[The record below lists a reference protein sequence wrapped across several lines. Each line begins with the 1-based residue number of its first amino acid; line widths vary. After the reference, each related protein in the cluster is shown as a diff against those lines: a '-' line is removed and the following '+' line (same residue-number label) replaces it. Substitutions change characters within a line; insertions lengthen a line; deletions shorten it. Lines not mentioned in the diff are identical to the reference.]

1 MSMTNAVRFARTES
15 VGGCLISRLR
25 TFASLAVLAVL
36 ALSALSCSTASR
48 SLHAEEP
55 VSTIIDIII
64 KGSAYHVQSGFLKLG
79 EPAMIHLT
87 NADPITHGFEW
98 TSVEWDEVR
107 IETEGLTTFTRGNF
121 TRLHLQPGQSVRI
134 RFTPVRSG
142 VIRFKCDLHPGME
155 GEIFVLK
162 LGLA

>member
-1 MSMTNAVRFARTES
+1 MIMTNAVRFARTES
-15 VGGCLISRLR
+15 VGRWLTNRLR
-25 TFASLAVLAVL
+25 WFGCLAVLGML
-36 ALSALSCSTASR
+36 GLSSLSCSTASR
-48 SLHAEEP
+48 SLRAEESA
-55 VSTIIDIII
+55 STIIEIII

-98 TSVEWDEVR
+98 TSVEWDEVS

-121 TRLHLQPGQSVRI
+121 TRLHLQPGESVRI

-142 VIRFKCDLHPGME
+142 VIKFKCDLHPGME
-155 GEIFVLK
+155 GELFVLK